1 MRSSTETG
9 IGRAL
14 RAARQHQRKS
24 IDEASRE
31 TRVRTEFLQALERE
45 SFEELGGDVY
55 VRSFLRSYAKYLGL
69 DHQKVMSVYD
79 RTFGPPRPQPAPV
92 ERAPGVATTEA
103 VILTERARP
112 SWVLAALIALVGL
125 ATAASIGLFG
135 RDGSVPEPNAVVE
148 PPAIPITS
156 RTVQVGLAAHQD
168 VKVSLLVD
176 GRELPA
182 FNLEEGDARSFEA
195 REAISLS
202 LSEGGNT
209 IDLTVNGRHVP
220 AGQRHAPYEA
230 TFTPDSF
237 RGRPSNAP
245 GP

>member
-31 TRVRTEFLQALERE
+31 TRVRIEYLEALERE

-69 DHQKVMSVYD
+69 DHHKVMSVYD
-79 RTFGPPRPQPAPV
+79 RTYGPPRARPAPV

-103 VILTERARP
+103 VILTEPRRP
-112 SWVLAALIALVGL
+112 NWVMAALLALVGL
-125 ATAASIGLFG
+125 AAAASIGLFG
-135 RDGSVPEPNAVVE
+135 RDGSVPEANTVVE

-156 RTVQVGLAAHQD
+156 RTVQVGLAAHQETD
-168 VKVSLLVD
+168 VNVLLD
-176 GRELPA
+176 GRELA
-182 FNLEEGDARSFEA
+182 FTLEEGDARSFEA
-195 REAISLS
+195 REEISVQ

-230 TFTPDSF
+230 TFTPESF